1 MRVNR
6 NFVVLFALCALL
18 LPFFSSSFSG
28 IQTNL
33 PGTVTALPL
42 PTVAP
47 RILYFSQFAD
57 NSPGEE
63 VQNVW
68 NAINDTHGTNYLR
81 TNLTSYTDLASE
93 LPNYDILLIPEQ
105 EQIYSENITDIVT
118 TWQTPLNTFLS
129 QGGILIVM
137 TYWSYN
143 FGAMATGRILNDTGL
158 MDLQGNTPITG
169 SPVTITDV
177 SDPLADGVGGFTAP
191 DGSAA
196 FISTETGFVFNASIY
211 PLVYHKQVGVG
222 HIVLLGMDFFTRNAE
237 ADKILG
243 NAIRLFQPPS
253 APVLA
258 DPGAT
263 ISGFQV
269 PLTWTAAIDT
279 DGIIDHY
286 EVQTSADVS
295 FAIIGQS
302 DTTTMLNYNFTFLSN
317 DTYYFRVRAIDNN
330 TLAGPWSNVVSTYIE
345 LPPIPLP
352 PGIPGFPIE
361 AIALGLVLSLGAI
374 FIVRRHKQQK
384 VSS

>member
-6 NFVVLFALCALL
+6 NFVVLFALCTLL
-18 LPFFSSSFSG
+18 LPFLSCAFSG
-28 IQTNL
+28 IQKDL
-33 PGTVTALPL
+33 PVTVTALPA
-42 PTVAP
+42 PTVTP

-57 NSPGEE
+57 NSPGGE

-68 NAINDTHGTNYLR
+68 SAINDTHGTNYFR

-93 LPNYDILLIPEQ
+93 LLDYHILLVPEQ
-105 EQIYSENITDIVT
+105 EEIYSENITDIVT

-129 QGGILIVM
+129 QGGIIIVM
-137 TYWSYN
+137 TYWSDN
-143 FGAMATGRILNDTGL
+143 FGAMATGKILNDTGL
-158 MDLQGNTPITG
+158 MHLQGNTPMTG
-169 SPVTITDV
+169 SPVTIIDAT
-177 SDPLADGVGGFTAP
+177 DPLADGVSGFTAP
-191 DGSAA
+191 DGSAG
-196 FISTETGFVFNASIY
+196 FLSTETGFVFNVTIY

-222 HIVLLGMDFFTRNAE
+222 HIVLMGMDFFTRNAE

-258 DPGAT
+258 DLGAT

-269 PLTWTAAIDT
+269 PLDWTAATDT
-279 DGIIDHY
+279 DGVIDHY
-286 EVQTSADVS
+286 EVQASADAGFS
-295 FAIIGQS
+295 IIGQS
-302 DTTTMLNYNFTFLSN
+302 DTTTMLNYSFTFLSN

-345 LPPIPLP
+345 LPPFTFPE
-352 PGIPGFPIE
+352 GIPGFPIE

-374 FIVRRHKQQK
+374 LVMRRRKKQK